1 MTPSRRFQGLVK
13 DIGVSNFS
21 VAKLE
26 RLLKTARIP
35 PAVNQVHFQPLG
47 PAG

>member
-1 MTPSRRFQGLVK
+1 MEIRRVWHLQGLVK

-21 VAKLE
+21 VAKLQ

-35 PAVNQVHFQPLG
+35 PAVNQVYP
-47 PAG
+47 PWP